1 MGSIAVGR
9 RRFEHLVVE
18 LSVAVAQA
26 IPRYRLWLR
35 MHDLGWDPENLDL
48 EQALTF
54 CDGPLRI
61 FLAES
66 GLKMSSRSIRR
77 LRREIGRFDPDILT
91 PYERVAEL

>member
-1 MGSIAVGR
+1 MEVSR

-18 LSVAVAQA
+18 LSLAVEKT

-35 MHDLGWDPENLDL
+35 MHDLGWNPEDL
-48 EQALTF
+48 GLEEALSF
-54 CDGPLRI
+54 CDNYLRI

-66 GLKMSSRSIRR
+66 GLQMSSRSVRR
-77 LRREIGRFDPDILT
+77 LRREVGRFDPNVLT

>member
-1 MGSIAVGR
+1 M
-9 RRFEHLVVE
+9 VE
-18 LSVAVAQA
+18 LSLAVEQT

-48 EQALTF
+48 DHALSF

-66 GLKMSSRSIRR
+66 GLKMTSRAVRH
-77 LRREIGRFDPDILT
+77 LRREVGRFDPTLLT
-91 PYERVAEL
+91 PYEQVADL

>member
-1 MGSIAVGR
+1 MSR

-18 LSVAVAQA
+18 ISLAVEQV

-35 MHDLGWDPENLDL
+35 MHDLGWNPEDLGL
-48 EQALTF
+48 EQALSF
-54 CDGPLRI
+54 CDDHLGI

-66 GLKMSSRSIRR
+66 GFKMSSRSIRR
-77 LRREIGRFDPDILT
+77 LRKEVGRFDPNVLT